1 LLTCRD
7 YNFAMTYSR
16 YLDISRDLEILLE
29 IVRKHE
35 KTDARS
41 ALPARNRDSAHATRR
56 QAADPSLSQAS

>member
-1 LLTCRD
+1 
-7 YNFAMTYSR
+7 MTYSR